1 MRYHMIGALAALMVV
16 AGCGPKSED
25 SGAPPAPT
33 SSPASSSVAPSAP
46 DVGKLDS
53 VTTTAI
59 GLGQTAGE
67 AMAEAMKMALLQ
79 VNGAMVQSESVSAKY
94 GLDVSLNQDSAS
106 LRASAFAEL
115 VRQKSGGVIQNGY
128 TIKLQ
133 NRERVPAAL
142 AFSVENL
149 PGAQIEIVG
158 HTRGD
163 LVLDIGPDTVASFR
177 VLVRAPRAAL
187 KSDST
192 PIVMKIK
199 DKDREADADTSFRG
213 PAR

>member
-1 MRYHMIGALAALMVV
+1 LQGV
-16 AGCGPKSED
+16 AQSPRTP
-25 SGAPPAPT
+25 APP
-33 SSPASSSVAPSAP
+33 SPHQQPSEQFGCPSAP

-115 VRQKSGGVIQNGY
+115 VRQKSGGVIQNLKVVSLEEPGLLPPS
-128 TIKLQ
+128 TSKPLSKP
-133 NRERVPAAL
+133 RSP
-142 AFSVENL
+142 SSNL
-149 PGAQIEIVG
+149 LPIC
-158 HTRGD
+158 
-163 LVLDIGPDTVASFR
+163 
-177 VLVRAPRAAL
+177 
-187 KSDST
+187 KSS
-192 PIVMKIK
+192 
-199 DKDREADADTSFRG
+199 RL
-213 PAR
+213 